1 VCCPEVPSTRSKYGF
16 YPELIKGVC
25 LLPRLVLPP
34 RTNEVVPV
42 PEIPDLE
49 YAYVVHSRL
58 NGQVPGYSKKH
69 RTVLQLLYDVVV
81 LEYSRVLETGSVV
94 CCCRNP

>member
-1 VCCPEVPSTRSKYGF
+1 MCCPEVPSTRSKYGF

-58 NGQVPGYSKKH
+58 NGQVPGYSKH